1 MIYKLLLT
9 LISLSIFISC
19 ADNEQNN
26 SHLNLEETI
35 EGYVENNFEDN
46 EAGISV
52 RLIQSGKSDFSY
64 SKGLARIDGKISIDE
79 NTQFRTASITKPFT
93 ALAILKLVEDGR
105 LTVDDKISSYLTP
118 LPSSYSDITVEHLL
132 THTSGIL
139 DYITDNNDLSSLD
152 NLTTSNVLELI
163 DNSGLENLSFAPGTK
178 GDYSNTGY
186 VLLALIIEE
195 ITNTSF
201 PLHMKEEFFD
211 PLGMTN
217 SFVISEDTHLGDF
230 GENYALSYGYDLNV
244 LGFNSLIYGANGIVS
259 TINDLTKFTE
269 ALINHQIVKKE
280 TLALMTTTHSSI
292 EGISDYGYGWLT
304 STGVYW
310 HTGKH
315 TGRNDYFHS
324 GGYDGYKTL
333 LYISHDLNFQVIILT
348 NNGATSEQHMWRLQT
363 EIRNYIKGEN

>member
-1 MIYKLLLT
+1 MSYKLLVT
-9 LISLSIFISC
+9 LFSLSILVSC
-19 ADNEQNN
+19 AGNEQNN

-64 SKGLARIDGKISIDE
+64 SKGLARIDSKISIDE

-152 NLTTSNVLELI
+152 NLTTSTVLDLI
-163 DNSGLENLSFAPGTK
+163 DNSGLENLIFAPGTK

-201 PLHMKEEFFD
+201 PHYMKEEFFD

-217 SFVISEDTHLGDF
+217 SFVISEDSHLGDF
-230 GENYALSYGYDLNV
+230 GENYALSHGYDLKV

-259 TINDLTKFTE
+259 TVNDLARFTE

-304 STGVYW
+304 GTGAYW
-310 HTGKH
+310 HIGKH

-333 LYISHDLNFQVIILT
+333 LYISPDLNFQVIVLT